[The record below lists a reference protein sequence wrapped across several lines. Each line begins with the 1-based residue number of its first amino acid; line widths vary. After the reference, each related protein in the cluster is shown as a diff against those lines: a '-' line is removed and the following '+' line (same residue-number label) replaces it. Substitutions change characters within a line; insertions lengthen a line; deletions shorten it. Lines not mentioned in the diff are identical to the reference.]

1 MTRLL
6 LVIPAFW
13 LMACEV
19 NVATPPEVV
28 YLDMPDAQG
37 LDLPFSSAVRV
48 DNMLYLSGAIGNI
61 PGTMKLAD
69 GGIEGETRQAM
80 DNISAALNEFGSS
93 LDRVVKCT
101 LFLADIA
108 DWGAANEVYKTYFE
122 TPPARSALGANGLA
136 VGARIEIECL
146 AVVDG

>member
-1 MTRLL
+1 MGRLL
-6 LVIPAFW
+6 LFVPAFW

-28 YLDMPDAQG
+28 YLDMPDTEG

-80 DNISAALNEFGSS
+80 DNISATLNEFGSS

-108 DWGAANEVYKTYFE
+108 DWGAANEVYKNYFE

-136 VGARIEIECL
+136 LGARIEIECL
-146 AVVDG
+146 AVVGG